1 MNINMDNQSE
11 QSVGSLQP
19 PVTMTSEI
27 PTQELQYFKEKVKRW
42 LLIDKQVSDL
52 ESQIK
57 EIKKVK
63 KELMPEITQFM
74 VTYNISDL
82 NTENGKLK
90 CSERKT
96 KQTINKAYLSG
107 VLQQTLGENNDKMNE
122 CLDNILN
129 NRAIKVTHVLTK
141 CKK

>member
-1 MNINMDNQSE
+1 MDNQSE
-11 QSVGSLQP
+11 QSAGSTLHP
-19 PVTMTSEI
+19 PVTMTAEI
-27 PTQELQYFKEKVKRW
+27 PSHELQYFKEKVKRW

-129 NRAIKVTHVLTK
+129 NRSIKVTHVLTK

>member
-1 MNINMDNQSE
+1 MFDLITRGKRAIRWLLPGL
-11 QSVGSLQP
+11 V
-19 PVTMTSEI
+19 
-27 PTQELQYFKEKVKRW
+27 VKRW

-90 CSERKT
+90 CQERKT
-96 KQTINKAYLSG
+96 KKEGTKRQCAKHNADKLIAVLSEYSC
-107 VLQQTLGENNDKMNE
+107 VNLIFLNMGEE
-122 CLDNILN
+122 L
-129 NRAIKVTHVLTK
+129 
-141 CKK
+141 

>member
-1 MNINMDNQSE
+1 MNINMNNPVE
-11 QSVGSLQP
+11 QNTDS
-19 PVTMTSEI
+19 PVPMISAEI
-27 PTQELQYFKEKVKRW
+27 PSHELQYFKEKVKRW
-42 LLIDKQVSDL
+42 LLIDKQVFDL
-52 ESQIK
+52 EKQIK

-74 VTYNISDL
+74 VQYNISDL

-96 KQTINKAYLSG
+96 KQTINKAYLTG
-107 VLQQTLGENNDKMNE
+107 VLQETLGDNNDKMNE

>member
-1 MNINMDNQSE
+1 MSMNLIQ
-11 QSVGSLQP
+11 
-19 PVTMTSEI
+19 EI
-27 PTQELQYFKEKVKRW
+27 PQNELQFFKEKVKHW
-42 LLIDKQVSDL
+42 IMIDKQVSDL
-52 ESQIK
+52 ENQIK
-57 EIKKVK
+57 DIKKVK

-74 VTYNISDL
+74 VQYNITDL

-107 VLQQTLGENNDKMNE
+107 ILQQTLGENNDKMNE

>member
-1 MNINMDNQSE
+1 MNTDQN
-11 QSVGSLQP
+11 VGTNIP
-19 PVTMTSEI
+19 MMPTEI

-42 LLIDKQVSDL
+42 LAIDKQVSDL
-52 ESQIK
+52 EGQIK

-90 CSERKT
+90 GSERKT
-96 KQTINKAYLSG
+96 KQTINKAYLTG
-107 VLQQTLGENNDKMNE
+107 VLQETLGDNNDKMNE
-122 CLDNILN
+122 CLENILN
-129 NRAIKVTHVLTK
+129 NRAVKVTHVLTK